1 MVYTVEAFINEA
13 RKGDMVLVEGYVKQ
27 YDTRPPY
34 PKGGHTYR
42 NVTLTSEIDNHGL
55 EELTVTLIDNE
66 CTKIEK
72 RSGEFITFSGRVN
85 QYGDKPKK
93 LSGAKIVNDTNKV
106 EQMKQNNKANNE
118 NDEEKARRRV
128 APVVGMLYNNF
139 FEAKAKAFDYDPN
152 GTTIESVH
160 NETIKEITRQ
170 RIQDVLDLTDK
181 FLHPKS
187 EAEEV
192 FDDPFEGE

>member
-1 MVYTVEAFINEA
+1 MAVGRFLDQAK
-13 RKGDMVLVEGYVKQ
+13 KGDSVTVQGLVKWIANMPTKQ
-27 YDTRPPY
+27 Y
-34 PKGGHTYR
+34 KGHFYR
-42 NVTLTSEIDNHGL
+42 NIIITDMEDHTAP
-55 EELTVTLIDNE
+55 ELKITLIDGA
-66 CTKIEK
+66 CKMIEG
-72 RSGEFITFSGRVN
+72 RAGDLVTFSGEVSAYN
-85 QYGDKPKK
+85 DKPKK
-93 LSGAKIVNDTNKV
+93 LAKAKLISDVDDAMETEK
-106 EQMKQNNKANNE
+106 NNRKNNA
-118 NDEEKARRRV
+118 NDEDKARRSI